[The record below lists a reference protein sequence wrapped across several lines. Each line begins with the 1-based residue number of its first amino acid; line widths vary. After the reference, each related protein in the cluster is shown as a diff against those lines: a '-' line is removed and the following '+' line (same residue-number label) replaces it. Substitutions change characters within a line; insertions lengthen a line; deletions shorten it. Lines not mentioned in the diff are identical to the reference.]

1 MTYQAVTAPTGQR
14 YGARKAQEDAQ
25 RAVPLPDNR
34 APTGSPPQSPPPSP
48 PQDIFGP
55 SQRPG
60 EPLTAGAAEGP
71 GPGQMGMLPEDGL
84 EIMRAAVANGFDR
97 TGAIRRLLERAA
109 G

>member
-14 YGARKAQEDAQ
+14 YGAKKALEDAQ